1 MPEAYN
7 PMALFNKKKI
17 QALESHVTGLK
28 KQVKEISS
36 YYSYPYQLISPIVRD
51 PYTGEKT
58 PGEMGAAKDYVLW
71 YEYLRVRSWQSFLE
85 SEVTQAI
92 IKKFALWVIGSGLK
106 VQPEPVKTVL
116 EQEGISNISPDFI
129 KQVESR
135 FNLWTASRFSDAS
148 KMFPVDLLAFETYK
162 NAIIGGDVLVIL
174 YPEKGN
180 ISIQVIDGSHIVTP
194 GMGSNFEGEAHARG
208 NRIEYGIE
216 ISPNNEH
223 VAYYVFGADGKYY
236 RVLRYGEKS
245 HRLMA
250 FMVYGLRYRI
260 DNIRGLPLISAVLE
274 TLRKLDRYKE
284 ATVGSAEERQ
294 KIAYSVEHNA
304 DSTGENPLLAKL
316 QQARELGM
324 GEAPES
330 KSVSEYEAAST
341 KVAATTNKQAFNM
354 PIGATLK
361 MLESKNELYFKDF
374 YTANIELICAAVG
387 IPYEVAM
394 AMYNS
399 NYSASRA
406 AIKEWEHSMKTS
418 RENFSSQFYQNFY
431 NLWLEMSILTG
442 KIQADGY
449 IKAMNEDNIMAIE
462 AYRNARWLGANVP
475 HIDPVKEV
483 QAERLKLGDDTT
495 PLTTYDQASEALGSG
510 DFSQNIE
517 KIKIE
522 KDLIEKSGLKPI
534 PVEPKQPT
542 KPNNLA
548 ILNQTTCPEY

>member
-1 MPEAYN
+1 MLKVFN
-7 PMALFNKKKI
+7 LMDLFNKKKI
-17 QALESHVTGLK
+17 QVLEK
-28 KQVKEISS
+28 KVISLQKQTKEANA
-36 YYSYPYQLISPIVRD
+36 YYSYPFYSPIVRE

-71 YEYLRVRSWQSFLE
+71 YDYLRTRSWQSFLE
-85 SEVTQAI
+85 SEITQSI
-92 IKKFALWVIGSGLK
+92 IKKFTLWVIGSGLK

-116 EQEGISNISPDFI
+116 EQEGINLVSPDFV

-135 FNLWTASRFSDAS
+135 FNLWTASRYSDSS
-148 KMFPVDLLAFETYK
+148 KMFPVDLLAFEAYK
-162 NAIIGGDVLVIL
+162 NAIIGGDVLVVL
-174 YPEKGN
+174 YPEGGN
-180 ISIQVIDGSHIVTP
+180 ISMQVIDGSHVVSP
-194 GMGSNFEGEAHARG
+194 GMDSPYEKEARDRG
-208 NRIEYGIE
+208 NRIEYGVE

-223 VAYYVFGADGKYY
+223 IAYYVRGSNGKYY
-236 RVLRYGEKS
+236 RVSRYGEKS
-245 HRLMA
+245 HRLMG
-250 FMVYGLRYRI
+250 FLVYGLRYRL
-260 DNIRGLPLISAVLE
+260 DNVRGLPLIAAVLE

-294 KIAYSVEHNA
+294 KIAYSIEHNA

-330 KSVSEYEAAST
+330 KSISDYEAAAT
-341 KVAATTNKQAFNM
+341 KVATTTNKQAFNM

-361 MLESKNELYFKDF
+361 ILESRNELYFKEF
-374 YTANIELICAAVG
+374 YTTNIELVCAAVG
-387 IPYEVAM
+387 IPYEVTM

-406 AIKEWEHSMKTS
+406 AIKEWEHSMRTS
-418 RENFSSQFYQNFY
+418 RENFAVQFYQNYY

-442 KIQADGY
+442 KIQASGY
-449 IKAMNEDNIMAIE
+449 IKAMNENNIMALE

-475 HIDPVKEV
+475 HIDPMKEV
-483 QAERLKLGDDTT
+483 QAERLKLGDDNT

-517 KIKIE
+517 KIKAE
-522 KDLIEKSGLKPI
+522 KELIKKSGL
-534 PVEPKQPT
+534 EPKLPEPKT
-542 KPNNLA
+542 K
-548 ILNQTTCPEY
+548 E